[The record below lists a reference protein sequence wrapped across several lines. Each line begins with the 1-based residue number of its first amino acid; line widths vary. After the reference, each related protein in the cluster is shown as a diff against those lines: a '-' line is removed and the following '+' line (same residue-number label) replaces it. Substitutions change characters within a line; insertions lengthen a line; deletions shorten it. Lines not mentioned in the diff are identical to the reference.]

1 MTAGKLRAQ
10 TRYVR
15 RTAARAI
22 ADRLRNGVDGIVS
35 CERDPAKPSTVLLHL
50 NSGGNGLAAEQAL
63 LTEGYHVEWDHL
75 APRYGV
81 LLHVGP
87 AVAPAPRPGRWP
99 P

>member
-1 MTAGKLRAQ
+1 MTVVKLRVQ

-15 RTAARAI
+15 RAAARAI

-50 NSGGNGLAAEQAL
+50 NSGGNGIAAEQAL
-63 LTEGYHVEWDHL
+63 LAEGYHVVWDVL
-75 APRYGV
+75 GRTYGV

-87 AVAPAPRPGRWP
+87 AIALTPRPRRWP